1 MYNKS
6 FNNKSFNNKFFNN
19 IFIVFII
26 FIITEKSFAKETLI
40 LKYDNI
46 IVNLQGNFIQGGLV
60 KGNIFPN
67 KVIKFENKILLKD
80 TNGKFVFGFGRDYK
94 EDSYLE
100 VKISEKKWL
109 KKSFKIKKQ
118 TYNTQYINGLQKKM
132 VTPPKSFYDR
142 IKKEN
147 KSIKLI
153 RNLNTEV
160 NFIFQ
165 EFILPTKG
173 IVTGVFG
180 SQRILN
186 GKPRRP
192 HYGIDIA
199 ASKGTSVIAPIDSIV
214 RMAEK
219 DLYFTGG
226 TIILDHGHGVT
237 SVYSHLSLIN
247 INVGDKVIKGQKIA
261 EVGSSGRSTGPHLD
275 WRVNWFNQRLDPAL
289 LIN

>member
-6 FNNKSFNNKFFNN
+6 FTNKFFNN
-19 IFIVFII
+19 IFIIFII

-46 IVNLQGNFIQGGLV
+46 IVNLQGNFIQGGLI
-60 KGNIFPN
+60 KGNIFPD

-100 VKISEKKWL
+100 VKINEKKWL

>member
-6 FNNKSFNNKFFNN
+6 FINKFFKY
-19 IFIVFII
+19 IFIIFII

-60 KGNIFPN
+60 KGKIFPN

-94 EDSYLE
+94 ENSYLE

>member
-6 FNNKSFNNKFFNN
+6 FINKFFNY
-19 IFIVFII
+19 IFIIFII

-46 IVNLQGNFIQGGLV
+46 IVNLQGNFIQGGLI
-60 KGNIFPN
+60 KGNIFPD

>member
-6 FNNKSFNNKFFNN
+6 FINKFFNN
-19 IFIVFII
+19 IFIFFII

-46 IVNLQGNFIQGGLV
+46 IVNLQGNFIQGGLI
-60 KGNIFPN
+60 KGNIFPD

>member
-6 FNNKSFNNKFFNN
+6 FTNKFFNN
-19 IFIVFII
+19 IFIIFII

-46 IVNLQGNFIQGGLV
+46 IVNLQGNFIQGGLI
-60 KGNIFPN
+60 KGNIFPD

-94 EDSYLE
+94 ENSYLE

>member
-6 FNNKSFNNKFFNN
+6 FINKFFNN
-19 IFIVFII
+19 IFIIFII

-40 LKYDNI
+40 LKFDNI

-94 EDSYLE
+94 ENSYLE

>member
-6 FNNKSFNNKFFNN
+6 FINKFFNN
-19 IFIVFII
+19 IFIIFII

-46 IVNLQGNFIQGGLV
+46 IVNLQGNFIQGGLI
-60 KGNIFPN
+60 KGNIFPD

>member
-1 MYNKS
+1 M
-6 FNNKSFNNKFFNN
+6 
-19 IFIVFII
+19 
-26 FIITEKSFAKETLI
+26 I

>member
-6 FNNKSFNNKFFNN
+6 FTNKFFNN
-19 IFIVFII
+19 IFIIFII

-94 EDSYLE
+94 GDSYLE

>member
-6 FNNKSFNNKFFNN
+6 FTNKFFNN
-19 IFIVFII
+19 IFIIFII

-40 LKYDNI
+40 LKFGNI

>member
-6 FNNKSFNNKFFNN
+6 FINKFFNN
-19 IFIVFII
+19 IFIIFII

-40 LKYDNI
+40 LKFDNI

>member
-6 FNNKSFNNKFFNN
+6 FTNKFFNN
-19 IFIVFII
+19 IFIIFII
-26 FIITEKSFAKETLI
+26 FIIAEKSFAKETLI

-46 IVNLQGNFIQGGLV
+46 IVNLQGNFIQGGLI
-60 KGNIFPN
+60 KGNIFPD